1 MTDHPEL
8 TAGLLATIATPY
20 SPPFDGAVIVRGD
33 SIMGV
38 GSFLPLSQS
47 AVPDRSLDTRHR
59 AALDLSEERD
69 ALIVVVSEE
78 TASVFVAQSRTLRQ
92 QLTSIQVRDM
102 LVGREVRQH
111 TSEFVIA
118 GRAA

>member
-8 TAGLLATIATPY
+8 TADLLATIATPY
-20 SPPFDGAVIVRGD
+20 SPPYDGAVIVRGD
-33 SIMGV
+33 SIIGA

-47 AVPDRSLDTRHR
+47 AVPDRSLGTRHR
-59 AALDLSEERD
+59 EALGLSEDRD

-78 TASVFVAQSRTLRQ
+78 KTSVFVPQSRILPQ

-102 LVGREVRQH
+102 LVGREVCQH
-111 TSEFVIA
+111 TSELVIA